1 MTNPTGP
8 ELQCSRE
15 GFPAGGNLGR
25 LISFKSHFEGK
36 ACFLPISRTSLPL
49 QKKIRRR
56 GPIEPGSAVCP
67 ALPLRKDRGLS

>member
-1 MTNPTGP
+1 MFQRGD
-8 ELQCSRE
+8 L
-15 GFPAGGNLGR
+15 FPAGGNLGR

-67 ALPLRKDRGLS
+67 RCP